1 MDIEKQRIF
10 NINNKIYSVIEDEVY
25 EVIDGFPHC
34 IGTIEC
40 GVPESVPK
48 EVVGYL
54 HNKTRL
60 SSTMIG
66 KCEDRIDHLRKQID
80 MLKYEIEQELLK
92 MNYWKKQ
99 AEK

>member
-10 NINNKIYSVIEDEVY
+10 NINNIIYSVIEDEVY
-25 EVIDGFPHC
+25 QVIDGFPC
-34 IGTIEC
+34 VVGTIEC
-40 GVPESVPK
+40 GVSPDVPK

-80 MLKYEIEQELLK
+80 MLKYEMDQELLK
-92 MNYWKKQ
+92 MIYWKKQ